1 MSQEKNIVPIVMAS
15 DENYLFP
22 TSVAITS
29 IMENGDRDKKYV
41 FYFLVKPEL
50 VGMDKGLFDCMKEK
64 YPNFVLH
71 YLTVPVELFKDA
83 ALTNSHITV
92 ETYYRLLI
100 SELLTEYDRCLY
112 LDGDIIVQCDVAEL
126 LAVPLEDNYLAA
138 VKDIGMQCGQGT
150 YYTEHQKEIGF
161 DSMTSYFNAGVLVFN
176 LAQIRKDNMTS
187 KFLKTIEKR
196 YTIEDQDILNV
207 TCYGRVYYLPVTYNV
222 FSGFKDR
229 VEFLSCRSYEEEEI
243 QKVKDNQIA
252 IIHYASGQD
261 KPWKNL
267 RCKMAY
273 MWWRYAKLVP
283 EHPLT
288 REKRKEL
295 LAFERE
301 MDFKTLVEKCGQ
313 AERVILYGY
322 TWISKELFDRLE
334 RQGLDNIRCFC
345 DANTD
350 KQGQEYRGVE
360 CVSFD
365 AVQAELTETDL
376 VVICTQ
382 KAYLQ
387 VREMLLQKGVVS
399 DSITRYFRKNED
411 YYKALD
417 KEYYDYELKEIYSEI
432 QNISGGIG
440 ASEFCELLKTPEF
453 FSKNFETLKIFFLQ
467 EWFLKLPLVSIVIPA
482 YNVEKYLERC
492 LQSVMCQTYPNW
504 ECIVINDGSEDHTGS
519 ILEKWAEKDR
529 RFRIYTQENQG
540 MGPTRNRAISLAKG
554 EYVTFI
560 DSDDWVEPDYIKD
573 MYMAI
578 LKNHADVSKSNF
590 YFHDMGQNGLQRV
603 ADVTDEINVHDVSA
617 YVNPNMWCNM
627 FDIRIFRE
635 NDIRMPGIP
644 LEDMAIYPLLLLKA
658 EKVVSIKKPLYHYQI
673 NTGSSV
679 MDNVKNMAYYPKAVE
694 YMLTEAERLK
704 LSLKE
709 DNRKLFLAIACRHM
723 FGALNSRVKAN
734 CSRQEYLEYKEAW
747 VRFLSEKFP
756 EFTEIYDTN
765 RYWIWGSYNLSRIIA
780 NLPTIEKYSLG
791 GEDLPYY
798 FGFASIIPL
807 NEKKE
812 TEHLPI
818 SVDNAVRHDML
829 KKEMNREFEAVETES
844 KDYLVLDFMEERY
857 DLFEL
862 EHGEWLTWSE
872 IWEESG
878 YLPQNVLTRD
888 SEECQEKWKIACDHF
903 VAVLDSKFQRDHI
916 ILIESYLAPKCR
928 NVKGRMLLWDD
939 IDMCNRMLNEYYEY
953 FKKKMPGIK
962 VLTVPEQLNYTDGT
976 SKYGTE
982 PSYLNHEAHKAIA
995 GQLREIVRNKINV
1008 SVIIPTYNAGKQFER
1023 LLDMLYQ
1030 QKGVHDV
1037 EIVVVDSGS
1046 RDETVLTAEKRGC
1059 NVIKISQEQFSHFYS
1074 RNLGAENARYDY
1086 IVFMTQD
1093 ALPEN
1098 DLWIANLVRPL
1109 LENREIA
1116 ASTCIEQSKKEADL
1130 FSRMAIKQ
1138 QVDWLLEEKQDRVLQ
1153 MPRELPEGETWETV
1167 IRKNGC
1173 INDVACAYRKDI
1185 FLQYRYRLNYA
1196 EDLDMGKR
1204 LIESG
1209 HKLMLLGSVK
1219 VIHSHNRSSMYY
1231 LRRMLVERV
1240 ALAQIF
1246 PHQETAALTEQEFIT
1261 GAVWMYNKVVGW
1273 INEIVEMP
1281 LEWSKNAVLLRI
1293 KDICVQERG
1302 TLGKEQVKVK
1312 ACPELKDFMA
1322 RMENYQEQFEGQTEN
1337 QGKEKFYELYQM
1349 KMENLIDFL
1358 WNEDSDAVSMKL
1370 LIEICEVM
1378 YCLLGNVV
1386 GTLFGDMVL
1395 GTKELKYLEQEYYTL
1410 GKGI

>member
-1 MSQEKNIVPIVMAS
+1 MIQEKNIVPIVMAS

-29 IMENGDRDKKYV
+29 IMENGDRNKKYV
-41 FYFLVKPEL
+41 FYLLVKPEL
-50 VGMDKGLFDCMKEK
+50 VGMDKGLFDCMKKK
-64 YPNFVLH
+64 YPNFMLH

-100 SELLTEYDRCLY
+100 SELLTEYDKCLY

-126 LAVPLEDNYLAA
+126 LAVPLGDNYLAA

-150 YYTEHQKEIGF
+150 YYTEHQREIGF

-229 VEFLSCRSYEEEEI
+229 VEFLSCRSYKEEEI
-243 QKVKDNQIA
+243 QKIKDNQIA

-273 MWWRYAKLVP
+273 VWWRYAELVP

-288 REKRKEL
+288 SEKRKEL
-295 LAFERE
+295 LAFEGE
-301 MDFKTLVEKCGQ
+301 LDLKNLVGKCGQ
-313 AERVILYGY
+313 AKRVILYGY
-322 TWISKELFDRLE
+322 TYISKELFDRLE
-334 RQGLDNIRCFC
+334 RQGIDNIKYFC

-365 AVQAELTETDL
+365 TVQTELTETDL

-382 KAYLQ
+382 KAYAQ
-387 VREMLLQKGVVS
+387 VREMLLQKGVAS
-399 DSITRYFRKNED
+399 DNITRYFRKNEE

-417 KEYYDYELKEIYSEI
+417 KVYYDYELKEIYHEI
-432 QNISGGIG
+432 QNIVGEIDDT
-440 ASEFCELLKTPEF
+440 EFCELLKRPEF

-467 EWFLKLPLVSIVIPA
+467 EWFLELPLVSIVIPA

-540 MGPTRNRAISLAKG
+540 MGPTRNRAISLAEG

-560 DSDDWVEPDYIKD
+560 DSDDWTEPDYIKD
-573 MYMAI
+573 MYTAI
-578 LKNHADVSKSNF
+578 LKNHADVAKSNF
-590 YFHDMGQNGLQRV
+590 YFHDMGQNGLQWI

-627 FDIRIFRE
+627 FDIRIFRK

-679 MDNVKNMAYYPKAVE
+679 MDNVRNMAYYPKAVE

-704 LSLKE
+704 LSSEE
-709 DNRKLFLAIACRHM
+709 DNRKLFLAIACYHM
-723 FGALNSRVKAN
+723 FSALNSRVKAN
-734 CSRQEYLEYKEAW
+734 CSRQEYLEYKEEW

-791 GEDLPYY
+791 GKDLPYY

-807 NEKKE
+807 NEEKQI
-812 TEHLPI
+812 EHLPI
-818 SVDNAVRHDML
+818 TMENIVRSDML
-829 KKEMNREFEAVETES
+829 KKEMKREFKTVEVGAE
-844 KDYLVLDFMEERY
+844 DYLILDFMEERY
-857 DLFEL
+857 DLFQL
-862 EHGEWLTWSE
+862 ESGEWMTLSE

-878 YLPQNVLTRD
+878 YSPKTVLKRD
-888 SEECQEKWKIACDHF
+888 SKECQKKWELACDCF
-903 VAVLDSKFQRDHI
+903 ITLLDSKFQRNHI
-916 ILIESYLAPKCR
+916 ILVETYLAQKFR
-928 NVKGRMLLWDD
+928 NAKGRMLLWDE
-939 IDMCNRMLNEYYEY
+939 IEACNAMLNKFYKY

-962 VLTVPEQLNYTDGT
+962 VLTVPEQLNYTDGS

-982 PSYLNHEAHKAIA
+982 PGYLNHEAHKAIA
-995 GQLREIVRNKINV
+995 GQLRKIVRNKINV
-1008 SVIIPTYNAGKQFER
+1008 SVIIPTYNAGKQFEG

-1059 NVIKISQEQFSHFYS
+1059 NVIKISQEQFSHSYS

-1098 DLWIANLVRPL
+1098 DLWIANLVKPL
-1109 LENREIA
+1109 LENKEIV
-1116 ASTCIEQSKKEADL
+1116 ASTCVEQPRKETDL

-1138 QVDWLLEEKQDRVLQ
+1138 QTDWLLEGKQDRVLQ
-1153 MPRELPEGETWETV
+1153 VPEEFPEGETRETV

-1240 ALAQIF
+1240 AHAQIF
-1246 PHQETAALTEQEFIT
+1246 QDQQMVVLTEQEFILGT
-1261 GAVWMYNKVVGW
+1261 VWLYNKVIGW

-1281 LEWSKNAVLLRI
+1281 LEWSKNAVLLGI
-1293 KDICVQERG
+1293 KDICVLERG
-1302 TLGKEQVKVK
+1302 FFEQEHMKIK
-1312 ACPELKDFMA
+1312 PYPHLEEFMT
-1322 RMENYQEQFEGQTEN
+1322 RMKNYQEKLEGQAEN
-1337 QGKEKFYELYQM
+1337 RRKEKFYELYQM
-1349 KMENLIDFL
+1349 KLEGLIGFL
-1358 WNEDSDAVSMKL
+1358 WNEEDDTVSMKL
-1370 LIEICEVM
+1370 LIEICEAM
-1378 YCLLGNVV
+1378 YCLFGNVV
-1386 GTLFGDMVL
+1386 GSLFGDMVL
-1395 GTKELKYLEQEYYTL
+1395 GAKELKYLEQEYYTL